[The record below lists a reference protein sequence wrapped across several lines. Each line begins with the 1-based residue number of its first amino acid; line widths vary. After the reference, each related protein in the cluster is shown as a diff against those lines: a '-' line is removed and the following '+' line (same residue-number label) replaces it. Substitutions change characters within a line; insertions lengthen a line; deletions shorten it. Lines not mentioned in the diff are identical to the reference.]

1 MPIPLSHAP
10 HSHCSKGS
18 LGCICESLKMS
29 RQRTETQTQIT
40 SLTYSEDGGV
50 CKRQQLFLTCPTRH
64 TAVGPAAKLPEVQ
77 KLLHVIVKAI
87 FPDCVL
93 ILDTGVSH
101 LEEELKCKRRAT
113 SNRHEYR
120 LETGHLKMLPRS

>member
-10 HSHCSKGS
+10 HSDCSKGS
-18 LGCICESLKMS
+18 LGCVCESLKMG
-29 RQRTETQTQIT
+29 RQRTETTDSDHLFDLLGSWWGLQ
-40 SLTYSEDGGV
+40 G
-50 CKRQQLFLTCPTRH
+50 QQLFLTCPTRH
-64 TAVGPAAKLPEVQ
+64 TAFGPAAKLPEVQ

-120 LETGHLKMLPRS
+120 LKTGHLKLLPRS